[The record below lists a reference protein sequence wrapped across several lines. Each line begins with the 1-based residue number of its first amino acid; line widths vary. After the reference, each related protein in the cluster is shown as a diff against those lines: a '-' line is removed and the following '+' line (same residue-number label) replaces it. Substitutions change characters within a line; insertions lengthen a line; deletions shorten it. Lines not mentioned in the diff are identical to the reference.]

1 MIQLTQAQEQ
11 AIRAHGAKEFPLEC
25 CGAIMGVVQN
35 GVKIV
40 QEIRWL
46 VNTQDNERQR
56 RFLIAPETMR
66 DLMAEEVHTGKTV
79 LGFYHSHPN
88 HPAVPS
94 ATDRLWAWEW
104 WTYIIVSVQNG
115 VPTEMTAWRLKDEL
129 ADFAEEAIVII

>member
-66 DLMAEEVHTGKTV
+66 DLMAEHLCE
-79 LGFYHSHPN
+79 
-88 HPAVPS
+88 
-94 ATDRLWAWEW
+94 
-104 WTYIIVSVQNG
+104 
-115 VPTEMTAWRLKDEL
+115 
-129 ADFAEEAIVII
+129 